1 MTTPTDSKS
10 IVIDSSGWLEYIT
23 ADAKADLFAPFFE
36 DQSRIAVPALVLY
49 EVRRVLLQRYTTTLA
64 DNFVSDALRLR
75 IVPVDER
82 IALSAAVLGIDYQLS
97 TADAVIYATCRR
109 EKATLVTSDKH
120 FKELPSVV
128 LL

>member
-1 MTTPTDSKS
+1 VTTPTASDS

-23 ADAKADLFAPFFE
+23 ADSKADNFAQYFR
-36 DQSRIAVPALVLY
+36 DQSRIVVPALVLY

-64 DNFVSDALRLR
+64 DNFVSDVLRLR

-97 TADAVIYATCRR
+97 IADAIIYATCQR
-109 EKATLVTSDKH
+109 EKAILVTSDNH
-120 FKELPSVV
+120 FKELPGVT